1 MSLVDTNK
9 LIRIYLLTPSV
20 LADPLIDLIGGV
32 AAPRLYCP
40 RLPEKTILP
49 AIGFFTRGGSASAE
63 LPHIFSPSVQF
74 DCWAGNLIDARKVYC
89 ALYDTLQ
96 GLDSE
101 PVTVDGTLY
110 YIMKAREEVHGQD
123 LVDVEIPNYF
133 RVLTFYSITIRDTT

>member
-1 MSLVDTNK
+1 MSLVDTNT
-9 LIRIYLLTPSV
+9 LIRKYLTISSALT
-20 LADPLIDLIGGV
+20 DPLMDLIGGI
-32 AAPRLYCP
+32 ANPRIYCP
-40 RLPEKTILP
+40 RLPENALRP

-89 ALYDTLQ
+89 ALYDALQ

-110 YIMKAREEVHGQD
+110 Y
-123 LVDVEIPNYF
+123 
-133 RVLTFYSITIRDTT
+133 